1 MKRVSCLIYLGLVL
15 VVPITTYAELT
26 GEIILRLPGDGN
38 YELHITTIENPL
50 DSHKIFS
57 QKEKFVGL
65 SVQRNGNLL
74 VTRLSEPGIPKDII
88 LFDRSTSEVRN
99 LTQGQ
104 FGGANVDFR
113 ISVKGDVVFSHLHS
127 EPEKMGLFFISSD
140 EIQKVK
146 PKIVRLDQRE
156 MFSVNFSPDGEQ
168 VVYGDGDWMYIR
180 NLRTKQVTRL
190 DQGGYMPC
198 FSPNGKQIA
207 FIAKREIGQK
217 EYILSIVSL
226 VNPLKET
233 HIALGERFIVGNL
246 KWSPNGEYITYPT
259 WDVFATNKSFTY
271 AVPVDG
277 GLPEKVFDQFNG
289 KYVYFDWTYSHLP
302 VHPADLMTTTW
313 GELKVRR
320 VRN

>member
-38 YELHITTIENPL
+38 NELHITTIENPL

-57 QKEKFVGL
+57 QKEKFVDL

-88 LFDRSTSEVRN
+88 LFDRSTNEVRN

-104 FGGANVDFR
+104 FGIYINFR
-113 ISVKGDVVFSHLHS
+113 ISVKGDVVFSNPHS
-127 EPEKMGLFFISSD
+127 EPERRGLFFISSD

-146 PKIVRLDQRE
+146 PKIVRLDQRQV
-156 MFSVNFSPDGEQ
+156 FSVNFSPDGEQ
-168 VVYGDGDWMYIR
+168 VVYNDDDDWMYIR

-207 FIAKREIGQK
+207 FIAKRVIGQV

-233 HIALGERFIVGNL
+233 HIALGERMIVGDL
-246 KWSPNGEYITYPT
+246 KWSPNGEYITYST
-259 WDVFATNKSFTY
+259 WDVFVTNKSFTY
-271 AVPVDG
+271 AAPVDG
-277 GLPEKVFDQFNG
+277 GLHEKVFDQFNG
-289 KYVYFDWTYSHLP
+289 KFVYFDWTYSHLP